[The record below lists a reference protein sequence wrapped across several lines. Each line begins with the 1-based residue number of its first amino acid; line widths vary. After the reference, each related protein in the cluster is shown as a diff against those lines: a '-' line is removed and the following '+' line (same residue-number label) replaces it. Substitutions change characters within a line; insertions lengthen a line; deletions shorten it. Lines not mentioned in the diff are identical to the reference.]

1 MLKNM
6 KAKALA
12 LFAVLVL
19 AVGALCTATPA
30 MAAGNTG
37 TITVTSNSKEFKDK
51 TVSAYQVF
59 KVDNGS
65 YVLNDTFKKFFVDE
79 CGLTED
85 ETLSSKAFEYV
96 NALGNKD
103 SKNVIE
109 FAKKMRAWVLA
120 QEPAVATTGTGKATE
135 SSSKYVATITVDP
148 GYYLVVPALG
158 STGNNDRG
166 TDAMLTNV
174 VADETASI
182 ELKSEYPTVS
192 KTVNGEHGTM
202 NQIGKE
208 IEFTVK
214 SKVPD
219 TTNYKKYNMKFTD
232 TFSDGLTFV
241 PGSVKVT
248 IGGDT
253 MAATTDY
260 TVTAPA
266 GGSNTLTIDL
276 VDVIEH
282 IKGTKGTQ
290 YATGEDIV
298 ITYKAK
304 LNEKA
309 IDEDANPETNEVKI
323 NYSNDPDGGYD
334 GVTEVDKDKV
344 YTFDIDLHKY
354 AAGNESAYLAGAEF
368 KLYDN
373 EQAAKEE
380 TANAAIKFVKV
391 SDKKYRVATAEEIAS
406 PGSLTVT
413 DTIVTVDTGMVNID
427 GLGEGDYWLKETK
440 APSGF
445 NKPADPFKININ
457 ATFEA
462 DGTLESSTVTVD
474 TTPNTADD
482 HTVKI
487 ENRQGTL
494 LPGTGGMGTVIFTV
508 IGVAVIAGG
517 AAWYVSRR
525 RSSGAHNA

>member
-12 LFAVLVL
+12 LLAVLVL

-30 MAAGNTG
+30 MAAGATG
-37 TITVTSNSKEFKDK
+37 TITVTSNSKEFEGQ

-59 KVDNGS
+59 KVEKGS
-65 YVLNDTFKKFFVDE
+65 YVLNDTFKKFFEDE
-79 CGLTED
+79 CSLTD
-85 ETLSSKAFEYV
+85 DGTLSSKAFEYV
-96 NALGNKD
+96 NALGEKD
-103 SKNVIE
+103 DARVIN
-109 FAKKMRAWVLA
+109 FAKEMRAWVLA
-120 QEPAVATTGTGKATE
+120 QSPAVAPTGTGNAAE
-135 SSSKYVATITVDP
+135 NSGKYVATITVDP

-158 STGNNDRG
+158 STGNSNRG

-174 VADETASI
+174 VADGTAKI

-192 KTVNGEHGTM
+192 KTIDGAHGSM
-202 NQIGKE
+202 DQIGKE
-208 IEFTVK
+208 ITFTVK

-219 TTNYKKYNMKFTD
+219 TTNYKTYNMKFTD
-232 TFSDGLTFV
+232 TFTDGLTFV

-260 TVTAPA
+260 TVTEPA
-266 GGSNTLTIDL
+266 GDSNTLTIDL
-276 VDVIEH
+276 VDVIGH
-282 IKGTKGTQ
+282 ITGSQ
-290 YATGEDIV
+290 YATGEEIV

-309 IDEDANPETNEVKI
+309 IDEDTNPETNEVKI
-323 NYSNDPDGGYD
+323 NYSNKPEGGYD
-334 GVTEVDKDKV
+334 GQTEVDKDKV

-373 EQAAKEE
+373 EGAANAE
-380 TANAAIKFVKV
+380 TADAAIKFVKV
-391 SDKKYRVATAEEIAS
+391 DGTHYRVATAEEIGT
-406 PGSLTVT
+406 PGGLEIT
-413 DTIVTVDTGMVNID
+413 DTITTVNTGMVNID

-440 APSGF
+440 APDGF
-445 NKPADPFKININ
+445 NKPTDPFKITID
-457 ATFEA
+457 AEFTA
-462 DGTLESSTVTVD
+462 DGTLDSSTVTVD
-474 TTPNTADD
+474 STANSAND

-508 IGVAVIAGG
+508 VGVAVIAGG

>member
-12 LFAVLVL
+12 LLAVLVL
-19 AVGALCTATPA
+19 AVGVLFTATPA

-37 TITVTSNSKEFKDK
+37 TITVTSNSKEFKDQ

-65 YVLNDTFKKFFVDE
+65 YVLNDTFKKFFVEE
-79 CGLTED
+79 CGLTDD

-96 NALGNKD
+96 NDLGAD
-103 SKNVIE
+103 DDQNVIN
-109 FAKKMRAWVLA
+109 FAKEMRAWVLA
-120 QEPAVATTGTGKATE
+120 QEPAVAATE
-135 SSSKYVATITVDP
+135 TGNAAENSGNYVATMTVAP
-148 GYYLVVPALG
+148 GYYLVVPTLG
-158 STGNNDRG
+158 STGNNNRG

-174 VADETASI
+174 VADQTASI
-182 ELKSEYPTVS
+182 NLKSEYPTVS

-219 TTNYKKYNMKFTD
+219 TTNYKTYNMKFTD
-232 TFSDGLTFV
+232 KFTDGLTFV
-241 PGSVKVT
+241 PESVKVT
-248 IGGDT
+248 IGNKP
-253 MAATTDY
+253 MAPTTDY
-260 TVTAPA
+260 TVTEPTA
-266 GGSNTLTIDL
+266 GSNTLTIEL
-276 VDVIEH
+276 VNVIQH
-282 IKGTKGTQ
+282 ITGSK
-290 YATGEDIV
+290 YATGDEIQ

-304 LNEKA
+304 LNKNA
-309 IDEDANPETNEVKI
+309 IGETDPETNEVKI

-354 AAGNESAYLAGAEF
+354 AAGNESAFLAGAEF

-373 EQAAKEE
+373 EDNAKGE
-380 TANAAIKFVKV
+380 TPDTAIKLVKT
-391 SDKKYRVATAEEIAS
+391 DDTHYRVATAEEIAT
-406 PGSLTVT
+406 PGGLEIT
-413 DTIVTVDTGMVNID
+413 DTITTVSTGMVNID

-445 NKPADPFKININ
+445 NKPKDPFKINID

-462 DGTLESSTVTVD
+462 DGTLKSSTVTVG
-474 TTPNTADD
+474 TTPNTANDND
-482 HTVKI
+482 VKI

-494 LPGTGGMGTVIFTV
+494 LPETGGMGTVIFTV
-508 IGVAVIAGG
+508 IGVVVIAGG

-525 RSSGAHNA
+525 RSSGAHTA

>member
-1 MLKNM
+1 MHKVRTRL
-6 KAKALA
+6 AAL
-12 LFAVLVL
+12 LAVLVL
-19 AVGALCTATPA
+19 AVGVLFTASPA
-30 MAAGNTG
+30 MAAGTTG
-37 TITVTSNSKEFKDK
+37 TITVTSNSKEFD
-51 TVSAYQVF
+51 TQQVSAYQVF

-79 CGLTED
+79 CGLTDD

-96 NALGNKD
+96 NALGAD
-103 SKNVIE
+103 DDENVIN

-120 QEPAVATTGTGKATE
+120 QTPAIEATGTGNAAE
-135 SSSKYVATITVDP
+135 SSSNYVATIAVDP

-158 STGNNDRG
+158 STGTNNRG

-174 VADETASI
+174 VADDTADI
-182 ELKSEYPTVS
+182 QLKSEYPTVS
-192 KTVNGEHGTM
+192 KTVDGEHGSM
-202 NQIGKE
+202 DQIGKA
-208 IEFTVK
+208 ITFTVK

-219 TTNYKKYNMKFTD
+219 TTNFNTYNMKFTD

-241 PGSVKVT
+241 PGSVHVT
-248 IGGDT
+248 IGGDD

-260 TVTAPA
+260 TVTEPA

-290 YATGEDIV
+290 YATGEEIV
-298 ITYKAK
+298 ITYQAK
-304 LNEKA
+304 LNENA
-309 IDEDANPETNEVKI
+309 IEEADSETNEVKI

-334 GVTEVDKDKV
+334 GETEVDKDKV

-373 EQAAKEE
+373 EEAAKGE
-380 TANAAIKFVKV
+380 TPDAAIKLVKV
-391 SDKKYRVATAEEIAS
+391 DGTNNYRVATADEITT
-406 PGSLTVT
+406 PGGLTIT
-413 DTIVTVDTGMVNID
+413 DTITTVSTGMVNID

-445 NKPADPFKININ
+445 NKPDDPFKINID

-462 DGTLESSTVTVD
+462 DGTLQTSTVTVD
-474 TTPNTADD
+474 TTPNTAND

-487 ENRQGTL
+487 ENRQGTI
-494 LPGTGGMGTVIFTV
+494 LPGTGGIGTIAFTV
-508 IGVAVIAGG
+508 VGVAVIAGG
-517 AAWYVSRR
+517 VVWSVNRR
-525 RSSGAHNA
+525 RSSGAHTA

>member
-1 MLKNM
+1 MHKVRTRL
-6 KAKALA
+6 AALLA
-12 LFAVLVL
+12 ALVL
-19 AVGALCTATPA
+19 AVGALFTATPA

-37 TITVTSNSKEFKDK
+37 TITVTSNSKEFEGK

-59 KVDNGS
+59 RVDNGS
-65 YVLNDTFKKFFVDE
+65 YVLNDAFKQFFVQK
-79 CGLTED
+79 CSLTD
-85 ETLSSKAFEYV
+85 DTTLSSKAFEYV
-96 NALGNKD
+96 NALGKD
-103 SKNVIE
+103 NDENVIN
-109 FAKKMRAWVLA
+109 FAKEMRAWVLA
-120 QEPAVATTGTGKATE
+120 QDPAIAATGTGNAAE
-135 SSSKYVATITVDP
+135 SSGEYVATITVDP

-158 STGNNDRG
+158 STGNSNRG

-174 VADETASI
+174 VADGTADI
-182 ELKSEYPTVS
+182 QLKSEYPTVS
-192 KTVNGEHGTM
+192 KTIDNEHGSM
-202 NQIGKE
+202 DQIDQE
-208 IEFTVK
+208 ITFTVK

-219 TTNYKKYNMKFTD
+219 TTNYKTYNMKFTD

-241 PGSVKVT
+241 PGSVQMT
-248 IGGDT
+248 IGGDE
-253 MAATTDY
+253 MAAPADY
-260 TVTAPA
+260 TVTEPA

-276 VDVIEH
+276 VDVIGH
-282 IKGTKGTQ
+282 ITGSN
-290 YATGEDIV
+290 YATGEEIV

-309 IDEDANPETNEVKI
+309 IEEVDSETNEVKI

-334 GVTEVDKDKV
+334 GETEVDKDKV
-344 YTFDIDLHKY
+344 YTFDINLHKY

-368 KLYDN
+368 KLYAN
-373 EQAAKEE
+373 EEDAKGEAAD
-380 TANAAIKFVKV
+380 AAIKFVKV
-391 SDKKYRVATAEEIAS
+391 DDTHYRVATADEITT
-406 PGSLTVT
+406 PGGLTIT
-413 DTIVTVDTGMVNID
+413 DTIATVSTGMVNID

-445 NKPADPFKININ
+445 NKPTDPFKINID

-474 TTPNTADD
+474 STANSDND

-517 AAWYVSRR
+517 AAWYVNRR
-525 RSSGAHNA
+525 RSSGAHTA

>member
-30 MAAGNTG
+30 IAAGNTG
-37 TITVTSNSKEFKDK
+37 TITVTSNSKEFEDQ

-79 CGLTED
+79 CGLKDDT
-85 ETLSSKAFEYV
+85 TLSSQAFDYV
-96 NALGNKD
+96 NALGAD
-103 SKNVIE
+103 DDQNVIN
-109 FAKKMRAWVLA
+109 FAKEMRAWVLA
-120 QEPAVATTGTGKATE
+120 QEPAVEATGTGDAVE

-158 STGNNDRG
+158 STGNSNRG

-174 VADETASI
+174 VADETANI

-192 KTVNGEHGTM
+192 KTIDNEHGSM
-202 NQIGKE
+202 DQIDQE
-208 IEFTVK
+208 ITFTVK

-219 TTNYKKYNMKFTD
+219 TTNYETYNMRFTD

-241 PGSVKVT
+241 PGSVQMT

-260 TVTAPA
+260 TVTEPA
-266 GGSNTLTIDL
+266 GDSNMLTIEL
-276 VDVIEH
+276 VDVIGH
-282 IKGTKGTQ
+282 ITGSN
-290 YATGEDIV
+290 YATGEEIV

-309 IDEDANPETNEVKI
+309 IVDADPETNEVKI

-334 GVTEVDKDKV
+334 GETEVDKDKV

-354 AAGNESAYLAGAEF
+354 AAGNANAYLAGAEF

-373 EQAAKEE
+373 EEAAKQE
-380 TANAAIKFVKV
+380 TADAAIEFVKV
-391 SDKKYRVATAEEIAS
+391 DDTHYRVATADEIAS
-406 PGSLTVT
+406 PGSLTIT
-413 DTIVTVDTGMVNID
+413 DTIVTVNTGMVNID

-445 NKPADPFKININ
+445 NKPANPFKININ

-462 DGTLESSTVTVD
+462 DGTLASSTVTVG
-474 TTPNTADD
+474 TTPNTANDND
-482 HTVKI
+482 VKI

-508 IGVAVIAGG
+508 VGVAVIAGG

-525 RSSGAHNA
+525 RSSGAHTA

>member
-12 LFAVLVL
+12 LLAVLVL
-19 AVGALCTATPA
+19 AVGALFTATPA
-30 MAAGNTG
+30 MAVGPTG
-37 TITVTSNSKEFKDK
+37 TITVTSNSKEFEGQ

-65 YVLNDTFKKFFVDE
+65 YVLNDTFKQFFVDE
-79 CGLTED
+79 CHLTD
-85 ETLSSKAFEYV
+85 DTTLSSKAFDYV
-96 NALGNKD
+96 NTLGED
-103 SKNVIE
+103 DEEGVID
-109 FAKKMRAWVLA
+109 FAKEMRAWVLA
-120 QEPAVATTGTGKATE
+120 QTPAIAATGTGNAAE
-135 SSSKYVATITVDP
+135 NSGKYVATITVDP

-158 STGNNDRG
+158 STGNSNRG

-182 ELKSEYPTVS
+182 DLKSEYPTVS

-219 TTNYKKYNMKFTD
+219 TTNYKTYNMKFTD
-232 TFSDGLTFV
+232 TFSEGLTFV
-241 PGSVKVT
+241 SGSVKVT

-260 TVTAPA
+260 TVTEPS
-266 GGSNTLTIDL
+266 GDNTLAIEL
-276 VDVIEH
+276 VDVKGH
-282 IKGTKGTQ
+282 ITGSQ
-290 YATGEDIV
+290 YATGEEIV

-304 LNEKA
+304 LNKNA
-309 IDEDANPETNEVKI
+309 IVDDDPETNSVKI
-323 NYSNDPDGGYD
+323 NYSNDPNGGL
-334 GVTEVDKDKV
+334 GGETEIDKDKV

-354 AAGNESAYLAGAEF
+354 AAGNESAFLAGAEF

-373 EQAAKEE
+373 EGAAQAE
-380 TANAAIKFVKV
+380 TPDAAIKFVKV
-391 SDKKYRVATAEEIAS
+391 DATHYRVATADEIAT
-406 PGSLTVT
+406 PGELTVT

-440 APSGF
+440 EPSGF
-445 NKPADPFKININ
+445 NKPANPFKITID

-462 DGTLESSTVTVD
+462 DGTLESSTVTVG
-474 TTPNTADD
+474 TTPNTANDND
-482 HTVKI
+482 VKI

-508 IGVAVIAGG
+508 VGVAVIAGG

>member
-1 MLKNM
+1 MYKVARKM
-6 KAKALA
+6 TALLAA
-12 LFAVLVL
+12 LVM
-19 AVGALCTATPA
+19 AVGVFFTATPA
-30 MAAGNTG
+30 MAAGSTG
-37 TITVTSNSKEFKDK
+37 TITVTSNSKEFDGQ

-65 YVLNDTFKKFFVDE
+65 YVLNDTFKQFFVDE
-79 CGLTED
+79 CGLADDT
-85 ETLSSKAFEYV
+85 TLSSKAFDYV
-96 NALGNKD
+96 HALGAD
-103 SKNVIE
+103 DDENVIN
-109 FAKKMRAWVLA
+109 FAKEMRAWVLA
-120 QEPAVATTGTGKATE
+120 QTPAIDATGTGNAAE
-135 SSSKYVATITVDP
+135 NSGKYVAQITVDP

-158 STGNNDRG
+158 STGNSNRG

-174 VADETASI
+174 VAAGTANI

-192 KTVNGEHGTM
+192 KTIDGEHGSM
-202 NQIGKE
+202 DQIDQE
-208 IEFTVK
+208 ITFTVK

-219 TTNYKKYNMKFTD
+219 TTNYKTYNMKFTD

-241 PGSVKVT
+241 PGSVQMT

-260 TVTAPA
+260 TVTEPA
-266 GGSNTLTIDL
+266 GGSNMLTIEL
-276 VDVIEH
+276 VDVIGH
-282 IKGTKGTQ
+282 ITGSQ
-290 YATGEDIV
+290 YATGEEIV

-304 LNEKA
+304 LNENA
-309 IDEDANPETNEVKI
+309 IVDADPETNEVKI
-323 NYSNDPDGGYD
+323 NYSNDPNGGF
-334 GVTEVDKDKV
+334 GGETEIDKDKV

-373 EQAAKEE
+373 EEAANAE
-380 TANAAIKFVKV
+380 TPEAAIKFVKV
-391 SDKKYRVATAEEIAS
+391 DDTHYRVATAGEIAT
-406 PGSLTVT
+406 PGGLTIT
-413 DTIVTVDTGMVNID
+413 DTIVTVNTGMVNID

-445 NKPADPFKININ
+445 NKPADPFKINID
-457 ATFEA
+457 AQFAA
-462 DGTLESSTVTVD
+462 DGTLQTSTVTVD
-474 TTPNTADD
+474 STANSAND

-494 LPGTGGMGTVIFTV
+494 LPGTGGMGTIAFTV
-508 IGVAVIAGG
+508 VGVAVIAGG

-525 RSSGAHNA
+525 RSSGAHTA